1 MKNQIKLLLSGC
13 LIGVVIMFSSCRKD
27 EDKPNNKQPGINVG
41 DDIVG
46 MTGMT
51 YPINITASDPDGDAL
66 EYTWTIIESPAGSS
80 PTLTN
85 TSNNNANFS
94 TNIAGLYRVEIGVN
108 DGVGGTASGIVKL
121 YIGGV
126 LPSSINANTTLPDLF
141 DDEQYPEYYARN
153 SIQVTAGLT
162 LAPGVV
168 VEMGP
173 DVRLW
178 FNGNAS
184 FINAEGTPAKNIILR
199 GVQKTKGSW
208 RVIEITSSNLNN
220 KFNHV
225 QILHAGSSA
234 TGGQRTAVL
243 VKSNVSGRLGIKN
256 TTISM
261 SGGYGIFIDGN
272 AGAFTEFTDNTFS
285 NNDAAPMRI
294 GAGGLLTIDNNSV
307 YTGNAIQA
315 IEVASGANITFE
327 NNGTIKKISVPYHFF
342 RSGQLM
348 STVTFE
354 PGVTCLFNS
363 GLRLW
368 VTSTGAIV
376 ADGTATDKI
385 TFSSLTEAP
394 GAWSGIELASNSVF
408 NKINHAIVSNGGSS
422 SGRGANI
429 FMFGSSPGSQLI
441 LTNSEVKN
449 SQTYGLRSTSGSVN
463 LTESNNTFSNNPSGD
478 IRQD

>member
-1 MKNQIKLLLSGC
+1 MF
-13 LIGVVIMFSSCRKD
+13 GVIIMFNSCRKD
-27 EDKPNNKQPGINVG
+27 EDKPNNKQPDINVG
-41 DDIVG
+41 NDIVG

-85 TSNNNANFS
+85 TSNNNANFR
-94 TNIAGLYRVEIGVN
+94 TNIAGFYRVEIGVN

-126 LPSSINANTTLPDLF
+126 LPSSINTNTTLPDLF
-141 DDEQYPEYYARN
+141 DDEQYPEYYAPN

-162 LAPGVV
+162 LTPGVV

-184 FINAEGTPAKNIILR
+184 YINAEGTPAKNIILR

-208 RVIEITSSNLNN
+208 RVIEITSSNANN

-234 TGGQRTAVL
+234 TGGQKTAVL
-243 VKSNVSGRLGIKN
+243 VKSNVSARLGIKN

-272 AGAFTEFTDNTFS
+272 TGAFSEFSANTFS

-294 GAGGLLTIDNNSV
+294 GAEGLLTLDNNSV

-315 IEVASGANITFE
+315 IEAAGGTNITFQ
-327 NNGTIKKISVPYHFF
+327 NNGTIKKISIPYHFYSSAEL
-342 RSGQLM
+342 R

-354 PGVTCLFNS
+354 PGVSCLFNS

-368 VTSTGAIV
+368 VTSTGALV
-376 ADGTATDKI
+376 ADGTTTDMI
-385 TFSSLTEAP
+385 TLSSLTDAP
-394 GAWSGIELASNSVF
+394 GAWHGIELASNSVF
-408 NKINHAIVSNGGSS
+408 NKINYGIVSNGGSS

-429 FMFGSSPGSQLI
+429 YMFGSSPGSQLI

-449 SQTYGLRSTSGSVN
+449 SQTYGLRSSSGSVS
-463 LTESNNTFSNNPSGD
+463 LTENNNIFSNNSSGN